1 MALAQE
7 PLRKGL
13 PGSPR
18 LLFCFFPLICF
29 FSSRIAPW
37 SSEPQSGVPLKERL
51 WLTVESWQLDV
62 VNLSST
68 TQALVFSHLVFQ
80 EAAESSG
87 GGRNGSLSVGL
98 AGHIDCP
105 IQALALCFLT
115 AEVI

>member
-1 MALAQE
+1 MEFKTPIRGPPEGKTLVDYRKLAIGRGQFE
-7 PLRKGL
+7 LYHK
-13 PGSPR
+13 
-18 LLFCFFPLICF
+18 
-29 FSSRIAPW
+29 AH
-37 SSEPQSGVPLKERL
+37 
-51 WLTVESWQLDV
+51 
-62 VNLSST
+62 
-68 TQALVFSHLVFQ
+68 VFSHLVFQ